1 MKSRKGGAGSVKED
15 SDLEWGSQ
23 KDLIGDV
30 IFFFFFY
37 YIDGRV
43 LL

>member
-1 MKSRKGGAGSVKED
+1 MKSRKGGTGSVKED
-15 SDLEWGSQ
+15 SNLECGGQ

-30 IFFFFFY
+30 IFFS